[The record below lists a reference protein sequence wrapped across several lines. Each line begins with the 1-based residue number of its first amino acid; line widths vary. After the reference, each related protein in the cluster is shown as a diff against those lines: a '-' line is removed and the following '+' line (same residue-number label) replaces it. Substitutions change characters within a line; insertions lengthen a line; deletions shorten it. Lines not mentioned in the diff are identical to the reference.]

1 MFCKTSVNA
10 FSMRKSFTG
19 NRSTVDANGATVDQ
33 LLRDLDGQF
42 PGLRFRIIDEQ
53 DKIRPH
59 VKVFVNGDQ
68 VWKIEG
74 GLSPD
79 DDVAIVQAFSGG

>member
-1 MFCKTSVNA
+1 MKVRIPSVLH
-10 FSMRKSFTG
+10 SYTGDKSEVEARG
-19 NRSTVDANGATVDQ
+19 ETVDQ
-33 LLRDLDGQF
+33 LLRDLDRQF

-59 VKVFVNGDQ
+59 VKVFVNREQ
-68 VWKIEG
+68 VWSVEAALAPK
-74 GLSPD
+74 